1 MLHPS
6 YVLLRMRFALYENYS
21 ALGRMSRPVRRAT
34 VHNSGSGSC
43 ERGDSMIRRTK
54 AKTPADSAT
63 IRTEYDE
70 QSETDTQ
77 SQISEEANNTP
88 QTGQPMRKTRVCV
101 NKDCL
106 VFIK

>member
-34 VHNSGSGSC
+34 VHNSGSC

-88 QTGQPMRKTRVCV
+88 QTGQPMRKARVCV
-101 NKDCL
+101 DKDCP
-106 VFIK
+106 VVIK